1 MLQQRWS
8 TIMGETTFIHLTDLH
23 VGNPGVA
30 DDHLFSDTS
39 ATLTRVLE
47 LISSMDEAPD
57 FIIASGDLTNCGDAD
72 SYRHLKAVM
81 SATDLPVVYAIG
93 NHDTRP
99 GFYEGMLGR
108 TDDLHLPY
116 DHEQVLSGVHVIT
129 LDTTTPGQIGGS
141 LEPEQFAWLEAVL
154 DRYAELP
161 KLIVAHHAP
170 ALGDAPPWDHW
181 RTIEFSQSQTLAA
194 LLKGHNVLAIL
205 SGHIHHDRFS
215 VWHGIPVIVG
225 MGQHAATDILTVD
238 VLRMVEGASF
248 GIGTIRSSGL
258 TMALV
263 PLPQSRAELN
273 RYDLKLLRQKQEAV
287 LAEASAG

>member
-1 MLQQRWS
+1 MD
-8 TIMGETTFIHLTDLH
+8 ETVFIHITDLH
-23 VGNPGVA
+23 VGNPAVA

-39 ATLTRVLE
+39 ATLARVLE
-47 LISSMDEAPD
+47 LIGSMDQAPS
-57 FIIASGDLTNCGDAD
+57 FIIASGDLTNRGDAD
-72 SYRHLKAVM
+72 SYRQLKSIMA
-81 SATDLPVVYAIG
+81 ATSLPVIYALG

-108 TDDLHLPY
+108 TSDLDATY
-116 DHEQVLSGVHVIT
+116 DHDQVIDGVHIIT

-141 LEPEQFAWLEAVL
+141 LEPAQFAWLAAKL
-154 DRYAELP
+154 DEHAELP

-181 RTIEFSQSQTLAA
+181 RTIEFGQSQKLGELLA
-194 LLKGHNVLAIL
+194 GRNVLAIL

-225 MGQHAATDILTVD
+225 MGQHAATDILTQN
-238 VLRMVEGASF
+238 VLRMVEGSSF
-248 GIGTIRSSGL
+248 GIGTVRRSGL

-263 PLPQSRAELN
+263 PLPQTRTELN
-273 RYDLKLLRQKQEAV
+273 RYDLSMLRQKQEAA
-287 LAEASAG
+287 LAEATAG